1 MSSYEFKTV
10 VGENLEVKVC
20 FDYQPYEPPEPT
32 YPGCEAEVTIT
43 CVLAG
48 KLEWGGFDISEDLNK
63 QCLSR
68 LEAECFEQIEL
79 SSQEQGE

>member
-63 QCLSR
+63 NCISR
-68 LEAECFEQIEL
+68 LESECFDQVEKE
-79 SSQEQGE
+79 SQEQ

>member
-32 YPGCEAEVTIT
+32 YPGCNAEIQNMSVM
-43 CVLAG
+43 AG

-63 QCLSR
+63 KCISR
-68 LEAECFEQIEL
+68 LESECFDQVEKEAR
-79 SSQEQGE
+79 E